1 MRIVV
6 KITGKFIE
14 GENLPLLVKRTRDE
28 LDRKNEII
36 VVHGGGKEITKEFS
50 LRGIKSKFIEGLRV
64 TDKEDIQLI
73 EMILSGKVNKR
84 IVSNFLSKGV
94 PAVGVSGKD
103 GGMVVAIRKN
113 PELGYVGDI
122 VSINVKLI
130 DLLLKNGF
138 VPIISPISYGIHGET
153 LNINADTFA
162 SHVSVATNS
171 QRLVF
176 ITDVMGIL
184 RKDGAIIK
192 SITTKE
198 AKKLIDE
205 EVVANGMIPKVKG
218 GIYAAGNGV
227 KEVIIGTFGDEAG
240 FNIEGTIIRR
250 EDDEES

>member
-1 MRIVV
+1 MNRQVLKMENQEQKDKFERELTFAVRTDDIIRID
-6 KITGKFIE
+6 KYLANLNINELYSRSFI
-14 GENLPLLVKRTRDE
+14 
-28 LDRKNEII
+28 DR
-36 VVHGGGKEITKEFS
+36 
-50 LRGIKSKFIEGLRV
+50 
-64 TDKEDIQLI
+64 
-73 EMILSGKVNKR
+73 
-84 IVSNFLSKGV
+84 
-94 PAVGVSGKD
+94 
-103 GGMVVAIRKN
+103 
-113 PELGYVGDI
+113 
-122 VSINVKLI
+122 
-130 DLLLKNGF
+130 LLKNGF